1 MLDPIVKAFRGGS
14 EQGSIERADNSVHLQ
29 RHRDWITGREATNPA
44 YWAMHANHT
53 ARFSDALHELWQFKN
68 PILLEAGP
76 GRTLGVLA
84 MQHPDRR
91 DAGDPV
97 AVSSIRHHYE
107 NQSDVEFLWHGIGRL
122 WLSGIEIK
130 WDNVHS
136 GEQRRRV
143 SLPTYPFER
152 QNYWMEAKSGSAKK
166 RTEQNPVSENSG
178 VDDWFYVPTWE
189 RTPFPRE
196 ITHDPIWRTL
206 SG

>member
-1 MLDPIVKAFRGGS
+1 MLDPIVKAFEAEVSKVQLNEPRIPYISNVTGT
-14 EQGSIERADNSVHLQ
+14 
-29 RHRDWITGREATNPA
+29 WITGREATNPA

-91 DAGDPV
+91 HAGDPV

-122 WLSGIEIK
+122 WLSGTEIN
-130 WDNVHS
+130 WDNVHD
-136 GEQRRRV
+136 RR
-143 SLPTYPFER
+143 SPSPSSAADLPF
-152 QNYWMEAKSGSAKK
+152 
-166 RTEQNPVSENSG
+166 
-178 VDDWFYVPTWE
+178 
-189 RTPFPRE
+189 
-196 ITHDPIWRTL
+196 
-206 SG
+206 